1 MFAMFRNLFAAA
13 AALFSATEKLAN
25 AANHGAA
32 FVEGEAAGFNER
44 TALAR
49 AQELKR
55 MRAAYDIEDHKAV
68 LENRALVKQLDA
80 PVLPEKEAQAA

>member
-32 FVEGEAAGFNER
+32 FVEGEAASFNER
-44 TALAR
+44 TGLQR
-49 AQELKR
+49 AQDLKR
-55 MRAAYDIEDHKAV
+55 MRAAFDQEDFENAQQ
-68 LENRALVKQLDA
+68 NRALAKELDKPA
-80 PVLPEKEAQAA
+80 LPKGKAAA